1 LGRRLIFA
9 LDYRMNSKILVG
21 FGVLGA
27 LSLAGAAGYGGWY
40 AWDKGIRRSCSCPG
54 GFSGR

>member
-1 LGRRLIFA
+1 
-9 LDYRMNSKILVG
+9 MNSKILVG

-40 AWDKGIRRSCSCPG
+40 AWEKGIRRSCSCPG